1 MGHQAGTQAVEEQA
15 PEEHAT
21 HDELV
26 EQLIPEAEMSPGSA
40 EDVTRLPSFLTKI
53 KACEG
58 YFKQK
63 YAEIDHSVQDALV
76 LRRLQQMVNTLLLN
90 PLWSDRIR
98 KAGLTGAPRSFEEWQ
113 QIPITDKQGM
123 EELFMRK
130 RPGMVVP
137 LSHGGFQIVASG
149 GTSSGSPVEAVYP
162 IRELHDTYEL
172 AGDFMG
178 NYILKDHLAG
188 DQPKWMITTLADYQ
202 MWSSGTMVG
211 GVLQNIPGI
220 NYIGAGP
227 VRKELFQHILSYEGK
242 KAFMAISRGIAIMGD
257 LGLGLSKT
265 ARESFHVA
273 LYGSGVLPHR
283 KRIELTEFYPN
294 LKIMSYFA
302 ATQAETIGLQRDP
315 DSYLAAVPGLHLVEI
330 VDDQG
335 RWVAEGEEGELVVTR
350 LLGHEAPFPRFKVG
364 DRMIRRPSLDG
375 PGLKTQ
381 QFEFAGRSGDVIHLA
396 DTQYSAPRAYESIC
410 QELQAL
416 GILDLNMVAHEF
428 QFLNN
433 RKTGTLTLIAAVDAV
448 EWPMMRVEAG
458 LGELGVRNVFI
469 QSLIRSLSLFNLGD
483 ATPEYIERTGYRFE
497 IQFVTRQS
505 PEIFRTELG
514 KVPMIRDIFG

>member
-1 MGHQAGTQAVEEQA
+1 MGYDAGTLAA
-15 PEEHAT
+15 EEHAT
-21 HDELV
+21 HEELV
-26 EQLIPEAEMSPGSA
+26 ERLIPDAELSPRSA
-40 EDVTRLPSFLTKI
+40 EDVVRLPSFLSKI

-58 YFKQK
+58 ALRRK

-76 LRRLQQMVNTLLLN
+76 LRRLQQMVQTLRLN
-90 PLWSDRIR
+90 PLWDERLR
-98 KAGLTGAPRSFEEWQ
+98 GAGLTGALRNFEEWQ

-137 LSHGGFQIVASG
+137 LSYGGFQIVASG

-178 NYILKDHLAG
+178 NYVLKEHLAG
-188 DQPKWMITTLADYQ
+188 DEPKWMITTLADYQ

-257 LGLGLSKT
+257 LGLGLSKA

-283 KRIELTEFYPN
+283 KRAELTEFYPN

-315 DSYLAAVPGLHLVEI
+315 DSWLAAVPGLHLVEI

-350 LLGHEAPFPRFKVG
+350 LLGHEVPFPRFKVG
-364 DRMIRRPSLDG
+364 DRMIRRPRLDG
-375 PGLKTQ
+375 PGLKAQ

-410 QELQAL
+410 QALQAG
-416 GILDLNMVAHEF
+416 GIFDLNALAHEF
-428 QFLNN
+428 QFVNN
-433 RKTGTLTLIAAVDAV
+433 RRIGTLTLIAAVDAV
-448 EWPMMRVEAG
+448 EWPMMRVQAG
-458 LGELGVRNVFI
+458 LGELGLRNIFVHA
-469 QSLIRSLSLFNLGD
+469 LLRSLSLFNLGD

-497 IQFVTRQS
+497 LQFVTRHS
-505 PEIFRTELG
+505 PEIYRTELG
-514 KVPMIRDIFG
+514 KVPMIRDIFE